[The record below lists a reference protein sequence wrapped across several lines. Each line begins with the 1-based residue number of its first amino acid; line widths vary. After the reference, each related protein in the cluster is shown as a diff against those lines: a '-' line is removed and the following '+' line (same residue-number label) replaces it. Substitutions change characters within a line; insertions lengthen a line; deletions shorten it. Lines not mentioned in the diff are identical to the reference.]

1 MNQRERRKLA
11 KFRAGL
17 ILESVLGDWEP
28 EPLIEKYGADE
39 VDAIRAEMFKI
50 AQRLIDQS

>member
-1 MNQRERRKLA
+1 MNQQERRKLA

-17 ILESVLGDWEP
+17 ILQSVLGDWEP
-28 EPLIEKYGADE
+28 EDLIEKYGRDE
-39 VDAIRAEMFKI
+39 VDKVSEEIHTI